1 MAIKKKRQMRDEID
15 EYREN
20 VDEWIEQFEKTLLER
35 PSWNKTACTIEPLR
49 GVKVTATEVIVTADL
64 PLTEE
69 KAVQVEPLDDRTL
82 EISAKMTRKVRFKEL
97 GIIHHEGEFHMFQ
110 CHTHIPVPVH
120 MDKMKVK
127 FKKGMLEIHLRR
139 KHEQVALKGRK

>member
-1 MAIKKKRQMRDEID
+1 MAIKKKRQTRDDID

-20 VDEWIEQFEKTLLER
+20 VDEWIEQFEKTMLER
-35 PSWNKTACTIEPLR
+35 PSWNKTTSSIEPLR
-49 GVKVTATEVIVTADL
+49 GVKVTPTEVVVTADL

-69 KAVQVEPLDDRTL
+69 KAVQVKPLDDRTL

-97 GIIHHEGEFHMFQ
+97 GIIHHEGEFHMFY

-127 FKKGMLEIHLRR
+127 FKKGMLEVHLPR
-139 KHEQVALKGRK
+139 KHEQVVLKEKR